1 MKDLD
6 VIQQAQLKNW
16 IVQRILSLSVE
27 VLGAVKQSNSEQK
40 VLELSQ
46 KAADDLYEKFINIKN

>member
-1 MKDLD
+1 
-6 VIQQAQLKNW
+6 
-16 IVQRILSLSVE
+16 VQRILSLSVE

-46 KAADDLYEKFINIKN
+46 KAADDLYEKFINTKN